1 MANLKTL
8 MEKMD
13 SMSKAAAKPTGPK
26 FPGYWKGSDPA
37 SKAKNKM
44 VGSAQESIVKEISQT
59 AKDTAI
65 KRKLENR
72 FLEYKLREAEPVTQN
87 DYGLPPEEVIALK
100 RGKQSIPTRP
110 GPASQA
116 DIDLAKRSGIA
127 DPNAIRPGQVI
138 PGAGPGGED
147 YVVRPGD
154 TLSGIRRGQYA
165 APGQSGISPSVQSLA
180 QQNKLA
186 DPNKIMPGQKLTMPD
201 GSTYTVKRGDTLYGI
216 ERQFRNR
223 PPTDAVPTPAP
234 AGPSTSNS
242 RTQDL
247 PSDDARSPD
256 GSSGL
261 PPSFQS
267 SITRSAQEPGVSI
280 SPDDQDP
287 RTRQSIIDRPSP
299 ATGGAAGGYTS
310 VDQIRNNQISRAQ
323 PGVSISPDDQDPR
336 TRQSISQRPAPA
348 NAPSE
353 YDQALERSRRLQA
366 LQSVAGERGSTRPSQ
381 PSTATPA
388 PAPAPASAP
397 SEYDQ
402 ALERS
407 RRLQALQSV
416 AGERGPTRPSR
427 PSTPTPA
434 PDPYAI
440 DYGDAMTGM
449 QGTPMSGS
457 GQSSRRF
464 GSLTRPAPV
473 KESAW
478 LKQLSEYKKFLEYG
492 NAQDPNTQTT
502 APKTGGNP
510 EQQKKQQEQTRDVAT
525 AKSTM
530 SGLKNLLGPDV
541 DTNAA
546 ASAVVKI
553 SDNEPLTGSEQQAMS
568 ALTPLIAKAAETP
581 QVATSLKTA
590 LSTAGMLAKKGMA

>member
-87 DYGLPPEEVIALK
+87 DYGLPQEEVIALK

-186 DPNKIMPGQKLTMPD
+186 DPNKIVPGQKLTMPD

-234 AGPSTSNS
+234 AGPPTSTS
-242 RTQDL
+242 RAQDL

-366 LQSVAGERGSTRPSQ
+366 LQSVAGERG
-381 PSTATPA
+381 
-388 PAPAPASAP
+388 
-397 SEYDQ
+397 
-402 ALERS
+402 
-407 RRLQALQSV
+407 
-416 AGERGPTRPSR
+416 PTRPSR

-457 GQSSRRF
+457 GQSGRRF
-464 GSLTRPAPV
+464 GSSTRPAPV